1 MAFQGI
7 IHTINKI
14 MDKQVKDDVLILE
27 KWKAIKSQAWDICY
41 Y

>member
-14 MDKQVKDDVLILE
+14 MGKQVKDDALILG
-27 KWKAIKSQAWDICY
+27 KWKALKSQDRDICY